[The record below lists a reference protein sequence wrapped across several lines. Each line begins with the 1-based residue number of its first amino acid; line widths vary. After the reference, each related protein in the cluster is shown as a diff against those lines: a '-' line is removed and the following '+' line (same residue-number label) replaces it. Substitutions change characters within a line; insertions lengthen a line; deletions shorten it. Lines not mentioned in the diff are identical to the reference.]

1 MINFFNQDPLTEVR
15 NDNQTLRSDMDKFN
29 SYTKHLEEKKKK
41 LSESIT
47 KLEDQQRTIGNIN

>member
-1 MINFFNQDPLTEVR
+1 MR

-41 LSESIT
+41 LSEAIT
-47 KLEDQQRTIGNIN
+47 KLEDQQKQIGNIN